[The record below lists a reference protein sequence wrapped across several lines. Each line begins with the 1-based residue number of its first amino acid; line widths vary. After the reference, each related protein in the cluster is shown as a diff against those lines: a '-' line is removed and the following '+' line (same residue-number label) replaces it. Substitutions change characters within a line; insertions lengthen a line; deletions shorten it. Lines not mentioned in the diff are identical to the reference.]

1 MNENDAMNKNDS
13 LNDDELMRKVSK
25 PPEFPPAKREQV
37 EETWRAI
44 VGHIESSRVAE
55 AQSHRAVERR
65 PGADADMAPRR
76 PLSGWI
82 ETLFPVAPT
91 WSLQFA
97 RVAAL
102 LVVGFLGAWY
112 AANQGWLPGT
122 GTSPV
127 TSVPDAA
134 APGAAAPN
142 RDWLAANDYGE
153 RLEALL
159 LGLARGDAVR
169 ADTGSVV
176 REVSREMLSDNR
188 FYRRVAER
196 NDDASLSDLLSRV
209 EIILLVLAT
218 APEGQEEEA
227 IDNLRQF
234 IGESDL
240 ITELREVRSGVPRMA
255 RPRTA
260 TSGS

>member
-1 MNENDAMNKNDS
+1 MNENEAMDKND
-13 LNDDELMRKVSK
+13 LFNDDDELMKKVSK
-25 PPEFPPAKREQV
+25 PPEFPPATREQV
-37 EETWRAI
+37 EQTWESIAGQIEASRA
-44 VGHIESSRVAE
+44 AE
-55 AQSHRAVERR
+55 ARSRGAAEQKPAADPVARR
-65 PGADADMAPRR
+65 PF
-76 PLSGWI
+76 SGWL
-82 ETLFPVAPT
+82 ETLFPVAPV
-91 WSLQFA
+91 WSLRFA

-112 AANQGWLPGT
+112 AANQGWLPRT
-122 GTSPV
+122 VTSPV

-134 APGAAAPN
+134 GTDAAEPN
-142 RDWLAANDYGE
+142 RDWMAASDYGS

-159 LGLARGDAVR
+159 LGLARGDAVS
-169 ADTGSVV
+169 AETGSVV

-188 FYRRVAER
+188 FYRRVAAR

-218 APEGQEEEA
+218 APEGQEDEV

-255 RPRTA
+255 RPRIA
-260 TSGS
+260 TTGS

>member
-1 MNENDAMNKNDS
+1 MNENEAMDKDDLFND
-13 LNDDELMRKVSK
+13 DDELMRKLSK
-25 PPEFPPAKREQV
+25 PPEFPPATREQV
-37 EETWRAI
+37 EHTWESIAVQVEASRA
-44 VGHIESSRVAE
+44 AE
-55 AQSHRAVERR
+55 AQTHGVAEPKPVAKATKR
-65 PGADADMAPRR
+65 G
-76 PLSGWI
+76 PLSGWR
-82 ETLFPVAPT
+82 ETLFPVAPA

-122 GTSPV
+122 ATTPV
-127 TSVPDAA
+127 ASVPDAA
-134 APGAAAPN
+134 GTDATEPN
-142 RDWLAANDYGE
+142 RDWMAANDYGE

-159 LGLARGDAVR
+159 LGLARGDAVS
-169 ADTGSVV
+169 AEAGAVV

-188 FYRRVAER
+188 FYRRVAES

-218 APEGQEEEA
+218 APEGQEDEV

-234 IGESDL
+234 IGEGDL
-240 ITELREVRSGVPRMA
+240 INELREVRSSVPRMA
-255 RPRTA
+255 RPRVVT
-260 TSGS
+260 TGS